1 MLPTH
6 TGATAAAGG
15 ATRPTSGSS
24 GSRRRRDPDWLE
36 EEDEGDEKELEL
48 EGALEALLREGAGPR
63 KRPPSPLS
71 ASAGAA
77 GAKLLDGSGD
87 DAKQPP
93 QGAAAGPEWAE
104 AVGDGKEK
112 GKGKEP
118 SVSEAEA
125 ALAARVRELEARL
138 VETEALLGSDPGTVI
153 LALEVGRG

>member
-15 ATRPTSGSS
+15 ASRPTSHS
-24 GSRRRRDPDWLE
+24 SRRRRDPDWLE
-36 EEDEGDEKELEL
+36 EEDEGDEEELEL

-104 AVGDGKEK
+104 AVGDGD